1 MNLENIRYHI
11 AVTLLV
17 LGGSIPVMG
26 MVVWAITEIFPL
38 KGKVLKITYLATYV
52 PIVLFGL
59 RFYIPRLRGFA

>member
-17 LGGSIPVMG
+17 LGCSIPVMG
-26 MVVWAITEIFPL
+26 MVVWVITEIIPL
-38 KGKVLKITYLATYV
+38 EGQDLKIAYLATYAT
-52 PIVLFGL
+52 IVLFGL